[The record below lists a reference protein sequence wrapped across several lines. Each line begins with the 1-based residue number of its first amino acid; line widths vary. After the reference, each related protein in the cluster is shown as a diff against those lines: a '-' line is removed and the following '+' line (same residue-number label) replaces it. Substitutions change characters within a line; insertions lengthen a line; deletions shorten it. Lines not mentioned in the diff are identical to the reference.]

1 MIIMSRK
8 YKFHNPEGLYF
19 ITFAT
24 VGWIDVF
31 SRQIYRDLLIEN
43 LQYCQKEKGL
53 ELVAWCIMSN
63 HVHLIARAKENY
75 LMQDI
80 MRDYKKFTSK
90 LILKTIEENP
100 QESRKEW
107 MLKYFNEAGIANS
120 NNQKY
125 QFWQQDNHPIE
136 LWSNSVIDQ
145 KIEYVHCN
153 PVAAGIVE
161 KPEEYIYSSARDY
174 CGTGGLLDVT
184 LIY

>member
-1 MIIMSRK
+1 MSRK

-53 ELVAWCIMSN
+53 ELFAWCIMSN

-80 MRDYKKFTSK
+80 LRDYKKFTSK

-100 QESRKEW
+100 
-107 MLKYFNEAGIANS
+107 
-120 NNQKY
+120 
-125 QFWQQDNHPIE
+125 
-136 LWSNSVIDQ
+136 
-145 KIEYVHCN
+145 
-153 PVAAGIVE
+153 
-161 KPEEYIYSSARDY
+161 
-174 CGTGGLLDVT
+174 
-184 LIY
+184 

>member
-1 MIIMSRK
+1 MPTGYQINNQSAIYFLTFQVVAWVDIFTRK
-8 YKFHNPEGLYF
+8 RYKDILVESFN
-19 ITFAT
+19 
-24 VGWIDVF
+24 
-31 SRQIYRDLLIEN
+31 
-43 LQYCQKEKGL
+43 YCIQQKGL
-53 ELVAWCIMSN
+53 NVNAWCMMSN

-80 MRDYKKFTSK
+80 LRDYKKFTSK

-136 LWSNSVIDQ
+136 LWSNAVIDQ
-145 KIEYVHCN
+145 KIDYVHCN

-184 LIY
+184 LLY